1 MASGG
6 LQADSE
12 NMKQVGHSTIQQ
24 EVMSKTNHQHIRPR
38 ISKFL
43 FTPVLA
49 PLVQDRR
56 ITLIL
61 MGVAALQV
69 WLTAMGFPGWQC
81 PIKSS
86 LGISCPGCGLSS
98 AIVFLIQGQWRVA
111 VSVHAFAPVF
121 LIGYLLMMV
130 AIILPERL
138 HRGYVRW
145 ITWLERCTGIIP
157 LLLISIIVYWVLRF
171 PK

>member
-1 MASGG
+1 MPPVC
-6 LQADSE
+6 
-12 NMKQVGHSTIQQ
+12 NSTIQQ
-24 EVMSKTNHQHIRPR
+24 EGMSKTDNQHVRPLIYR
-38 ISKFL
+38 LL

-56 ITLIL
+56 IALIL
-61 MGVAALQV
+61 AGVAALQV
-69 WLTAMGFPGWQC
+69 WLTALGFPGWQC
-81 PIKSS
+81 PIKAS

-98 AIVFLIQGQWRVA
+98 AIALLIQGQWQTA

-121 LIGYLLMMV
+121 LIGSLLLLV
-130 AIILPERL
+130 ATVLPDGF
-138 HRGYVRW
+138 HTVFVHW
-145 ITWLERCTGIIP
+145 IAWLERCTGIIP

>member
-6 LQADSE
+6 LQADSG
-12 NMKQVGHSTIQQ
+12 NMKQVCNSTIQQ
-24 EVMSKTNHQHIRPR
+24 GVMSKTNHQHVRPR

-69 WLTAMGFPGWQC
+69 WLTAIGFPGWQC

-98 AIVFLIQGQWRVA
+98 AIVLLIQGQWQTA

-121 LIGYLLMMV
+121 LIGSLLLMV
-130 AIILPERL
+130 ATVLPERF
-138 HRGYVRW
+138 HRDSVRW
-145 ITWLERCTGIIP
+145 IAWLERCTGIIP
-157 LLLISIIVYWVLRF
+157 LLLIGIIVYWVLRF

>member
-86 LGISCPGCGLSS
+86 LGVSCPGCGLSS
-98 AIVFLIQGQWRVA
+98 GIVLLIQGQWQTA

-121 LIGYLLMMV
+121 LI
-130 AIILPERL
+130 
-138 HRGYVRW
+138 
-145 ITWLERCTGIIP
+145 
-157 LLLISIIVYWVLRF
+157 
-171 PK
+171 

>member
-1 MASGG
+1 
-6 LQADSE
+6 
-12 NMKQVGHSTIQQ
+12 MKQVCHSTIQHG
-24 EVMSKTNHQHIRPR
+24 VMAKTNDKNIRPW

-61 MGVAALQV
+61 IGVAALQV

-86 LGISCPGCGLSS
+86 LGILCPGCGLSS
-98 AIVFLIQGQWRVA
+98 AIVLLIHGQWQTA

-121 LIGYLLMMV
+121 LIGSLILMV
-130 AIILPERL
+130 ATVLPERL
-138 HRGYVRW
+138 QRDFVRW
-145 ITWLERCTGIIP
+145 IAWWELCTGIIP
-157 LLLISIIVYWVLRF
+157 LLLISIIVYWVL
-171 PK
+171 

>member
-1 MASGG
+1 M
-6 LQADSE
+6 QTDSRS
-12 NMKQVGHSTIQQ
+12 MKQVGHSTIQHG
-24 EVMSKTNHQHIRPR
+24 VMAKTNYKNVRPR

-69 WLTAMGFPGWQC
+69 WLTAMGFPGWQW

-86 LGISCPGCGLSS
+86 LGVSCPGCGLSS
-98 AIVFLIQGQWRVA
+98 GIVLFIQGQWQTA

-121 LIGYLLMMV
+121 LIGSLLLMV
-130 AIILPERL
+130 ATMLPERL